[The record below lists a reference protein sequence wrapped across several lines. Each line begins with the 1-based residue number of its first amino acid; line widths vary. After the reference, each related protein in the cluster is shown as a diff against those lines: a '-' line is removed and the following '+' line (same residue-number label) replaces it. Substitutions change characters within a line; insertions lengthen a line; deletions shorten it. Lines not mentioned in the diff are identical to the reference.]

1 MSPLLPVS
9 VVHVG
14 LLNVAR
20 RRQKHQQTVNPFASA
35 ALVCSRQCD
44 AACCQAASAP
54 LLIPLLTLWL
64 AMRLL
69 GVRRLVC
76 AVATEQLCVSRVAV
90 VYDVFVNAEWGNAV
104 LHMA

>member
-1 MSPLLPVS
+1 
-9 VVHVG
+9 
-14 LLNVAR
+14 
-20 RRQKHQQTVNPFASA
+20 
-35 ALVCSRQCD
+35 
-44 AACCQAASAP
+44 
-54 LLIPLLTLWL
+54 
-64 AMRLL
+64 MRLL